1 MPTADAAIDLRVDRT
16 EQSLG
21 SPLSFDV
28 DAETIDGKPL
38 SKATVRVNLV
48 HGGSTQEQQIGL
60 DAQGHARG
68 SFNSP
73 ELGTNLIFA
82 SVNHGG
88 RATDGAQVQVD
99 PQASVPAADGRS
111 PNVRISLGAGDVR
124 AGQQVT
130 VDADAPG
137 SQGDALISYE
147 SALGMQFGVVRA
159 DGGHA
164 VARVRAIDAAGD
176 LRVGAAFVHGGAI
189 EWSTV
194 PLILSAPGRPHLSE
208 LTLRSD
214 HFTTGEPARV
224 SFDGA
229 SAGKGTF
236 VLRVSRG
243 APSGAA
249 LFSSAPALLAIGLTS
264 TQDSAPEDLTWHP
277 CVDSTG
283 SRAQVLGFVR
293 RSQPPD
299 ESLAQ
304 AETETVAWKVVRS
317 DGDPIAFDLPARGR
331 YVVSVLDI
339 ADDGSVSAG
348 STTMEVH

>member
-1 MPTADAAIDLRVDRT
+1 V
-16 EQSLG
+16 
-21 SPLSFDV
+21 
-28 DAETIDGKPL
+28 
-38 SKATVRVNLV
+38 
-48 HGGSTQEQQIGL
+48 
-60 DAQGHARG
+60 
-68 SFNSP
+68 
-73 ELGTNLIFA
+73 
-82 SVNHGG
+82 
-88 RATDGAQVQVD
+88 
-99 PQASVPAADGRS
+99 
-111 PNVRISLGAGDVR
+111 
-124 AGQQVT
+124 
-130 VDADAPG
+130 
-137 SQGDALISYE
+137 
-147 SALGMQFGVVRA
+147 
-159 DGGHA
+159 
-164 VARVRAIDAAGD
+164 DAAGD
-176 LRVGAAFVHGGAI
+176 LRVGAAFVRGGAI

-194 PLILSAPGRPHLSE
+194 PLILSAPGRPHLSG
-208 LTLRSD
+208 LTLHSD

-224 SFDGA
+224 SFDGP

-264 TQDSAPEDLTWHP
+264 TQVSAPEDLTWHP

-283 SRAQVLGFVR
+283 NRAQVLGFVR
-293 RSQPPD
+293 RTQPPD

-339 ADDGSVSAG
+339 ADDGSVGAG